1 MLLRVLGSSSQGNCY
16 LLESEDETLI
26 IECGISFKE
35 IKKALYFN
43 LRNVVGC
50 LITHEHG
57 DHSKAMQD
65 LLRAGI
71 AVYTSAG
78 TSKAILKEKGII
90 EPCNRLNPIQSLK
103 SFNIGN
109 FMITP
114 FDVKHDCAEPLGFI
128 IHHKD
133 TGDILFATDTYY
145 IEYRFKNLSHIL
157 IEANYSIDIL
167 QKNIDNGLRESVA
180 SRLLCSHFELGNV
193 KEFIKAN
200 DNPNLKNI
208 VLLHLSDGNS
218 NAKEFK
224 EQIEKLTHKRVE
236 IADKGLEIELN

>member
-1 MLLRVLGSSSQGNCY
+1 MLLRVLGSSSAGNCY

-50 LITHEHG
+50 LVTHEHK
-57 DHSKAMQD
+57 DHSKSLQD

-71 AVYTSAG
+71 NVYTSAG

-90 EPCNRLNPIQSLK
+90 EPCNRLKPIQSLK
-103 SFNIGN
+103 GFKIGG
-109 FMITP
+109 FDILP
-114 FDVKHDCAEPLGFI
+114 FDVKHDASEPLGFI
-128 IHHKD
+128 VNHKD
-133 TGDILFATDTYY
+133 TGDILLATDTYY
-145 IEYRFKNLSHIL
+145 IEYRFKKLSHIL
-157 IEANYSIDIL
+157 IECNYSAEIL
-167 QKNIDNGLRESVA
+167 EQNNIDEARKE
-180 SRLLCSHFELGNV
+180 RLLRSHFSLENV

-200 DNPNLKNI
+200 DNPSLQNI

-224 EQIEKLTHKRVE
+224 EQIYELTGKRVE
-236 IADKGLEIELN
+236 VADKGLEIELNRG